1 MYSSYMPILSSAVF
15 DNTGNPYNVTRILT
29 SEFLFNQDAYQ
40 DYSRVFLPITYV
52 LSYALQFAAL
62 PALVVHTVCWHGS
75 DIWKQTKQSW
85 HEFRHQIKRQRR
97 LRRTRTS
104 SSLISRTS
112 SVLTS
117 RSHRSSAAGPSTPIE
132 DNSGTSDVSAVDDVP
147 YMWYI
152 LTGVTMTAVGIFLV
166 E

>member
-15 DNTGNPYNVTRILT
+15 DNTGQPYNVSKILT
-29 SEFLFNQDAYQ
+29 TEFVFDQSAYQ

-62 PALVVHTVCWHGS
+62 PALIVHTVCWHGS

-85 HEFRHQIKRQRR
+85 DEFRHQIKRKRR

-104 SSLISRTS
+104 SSLLSRTN

-117 RSHRSSAAGPSTPIE
+117 RSYRSSVVDASTPIDE
-132 DNSGTSDVSAVDDVP
+132 STGPTDLFAADDVP

-152 LTGVTMTAVGIFLV
+152 ITGVTMTAVGIFVV